1 MTGRILR
8 IELRR
13 SPAVWIALLSLVVG
27 TALLLTYPQ
36 GFAGRWMQL
45 AMAARTM
52 LTLLWP
58 LALAGGAW
66 LGRRDARSRV
76 GELFASTVRP
86 RWQRVLPTAGAL
98 AVTTVTAYLLMFL
111 AGAAWVV
118 PTSGYFPVGAL
129 AVTAVGALSLVAA
142 GWLGMAVGRAV
153 PRLITAPALA
163 VVGLA
168 LAGLLP
174 DWLTVSRIA
183 VGEPVPSELL
193 LSPVFSGDLDDFE
206 TIVGR
211 VNLLQALWLAALA
224 ATALLLAG
232 AVRRSAIALATL
244 PAVLGAAVMV
254 PLLPSGGYA
263 ASAAF
268 DPEAAELVCADDG
281 PQVCVAR
288 VHAGLLPDVVD
299 PARQA
304 LAMMAAKLPD
314 PPTRVVESR
323 QVASWAW
330 SSPTSAPTLAPTHQ
344 RADALVFV
352 APSIGPTGRAE
363 LEREDFLRTL
373 LEAAWRQEC
382 GDRSEH
388 THVHLARAVAAAWL
402 AGEPPAPQDWW
413 TPTDRE
419 LADSAYQRLVS
430 LPEDEQRHTM
440 AAARDDALDCRTD
453 TLRSIISGD
462 VP

>member
-1 MTGRILR
+1 MMGRILR
-8 IELRR
+8 TELRR
-13 SPAVWIALLSLVVG
+13 SPAVGIALLSLVVG

-45 AMAARTM
+45 AVAARTM

-98 AVTTVTAYLLMFL
+98 AVTVVTAYALMFL
-111 AGAAWVV
+111 VGAAWVV
-118 PTSGYFPVGAL
+118 PTSGYFPIAAL

-142 GWLGMAVGRAV
+142 GWLGMAAGRAV
-153 PRLITAPALA
+153 PRLVTAPAVA
-163 VVGLA
+163 VLGLA
-168 LAGLLP
+168 LVGLLP
-174 DWLTVSRIA
+174 DWLTVRKVA

-193 LSPVFSGDLDDFE
+193 LAPVFSGGLDDFE

-232 AVRRSAIALATL
+232 AVRRRAIALAAL
-244 PAVLGAAVMV
+244 PAVLAAAVMV
-254 PLLPSGGYA
+254 PLLPGGGYA
-263 ASAAF
+263 ESAAF
-268 DPEAAELVCADDG
+268 DPEAAELVCDDDG

-304 LAMMAAKLPD
+304 LTMMAAKLPS
-314 PPTRVVESR
+314 PPTRAVESR

-330 SSPTSAPTLAPTHQ
+330 SSPTLAQPRHP
-344 RADALVFV
+344 ADALVFA
-352 APSIGPTGRAE
+352 APPVGPTGRADME
-363 LEREDFLRTL
+363 GEDFLRTL

-382 GDRSEH
+382 GDRSDD
-388 THVHLARAVAAAWL
+388 THLYLARAVAAAWL
-402 AGEPPAPQDWW
+402 AGQPPTPLDWW
-413 TPTDRE
+413 TPEDRE
-419 LADSAYQRLVS
+419 RVDSAYQRLVS
-430 LPEDEQRHTM
+430 LPEDEQRRRM
-440 AAARDDALDCRTD
+440 AAARDAALDCRTGA
-453 TLRSIISGD
+453 LRSVVSED
-462 VP
+462 AP